1 MIARNGEESKS
12 EGVLWAVAQHA
23 RSQSGRPSGESQRFR
38 SAATRS
44 SRTSPAPP
52 ARCGGS
58 VGVEVGV
65 EVRGRAGLR
74 LGSGLGTEVEIE
86 IGVGVGGRGPSWGWG
101 EVQGSSECAHR
112 QGLQPRGI
120 CLREGGSGLLW
131 WVLK

>member
-1 MIARNGEESKS
+1 MRGVVGGEREVRACCGARRTFPEWPAFRQEPKVPLNRNTFIPHEPSPS
-12 EGVLWAVAQHA
+12 SSLW
-23 RSQSGRPSGESQRFR
+23 
-38 SAATRS
+38 
-44 SRTSPAPP
+44 
-52 ARCGGS
+52 CS

-65 EVRGRAGLR
+65 EVGGRAGLR